1 MKAFLTRNGVVIETD
16 GGTNIAVDLEWDAL
30 FTSDEP
36 YNLLTESLE
45 SGRAVARGE
54 LLAPLQGQ
62 EVWAA
67 GVTYIRSRSARMAEA
82 EAAGGGSF
90 YDHVYTARRPELF
103 FKGTRSRVVGPDE
116 QVCVRSDS
124 TWSVPEPEL
133 ALAISATG
141 KVFGYTIGND
151 MSARDIE
158 GENPLYLP
166 QAKVYAGS
174 CALGPG
180 VVVARDPLPRET
192 EIAIRI
198 VRDGEN
204 VFSDNTTLSSM
215 KRTAEE
221 LVAFLFRDN
230 IFPEGCYLLTGT
242 GIVPPDEFALRSG
255 DEIAITIEPIGTLL
269 NRVR

>member
-1 MKAFLTRNGVVIETD
+1 MKAFLTHDGVAVETD
-16 GGTNIAVDLEWDAL
+16 TGTNIAVNLTWDSL
-30 FTSDEP
+30 FTSDDP
-36 YNLLTESLE
+36 FNFLTESLE

-54 LLAPLQGQ
+54 LVAPLQGQ

-90 YDHVYTARRPELF
+90 YDHVYTAKRPELF
-103 FKGTRSRVVGPDE
+103 FKGTRSRVVGPNH
-116 QVCVRSDS
+116 QVRVRSDS
-124 TWSVPEPEL
+124 KWSVPEPEL
-133 ALAISATG
+133 ALAITSKG

-180 VVVARDPLPRET
+180 VVVTRDPLPRET
-192 EIAIRI
+192 EISIQI
-198 VRDGEN
+198 VRNGEN
-204 VFSDNTTLSSM
+204 IFSGNTTLSSM

-221 LVAFLFRDN
+221 LVAFLFQDN

-242 GIVPPDEFALRSG
+242 GIVPPDEFALQSG
-255 DEIAITIEPIGTLL
+255 DEISITIEPIGTLL
-269 NRVR
+269 NRVA